1 MALAE
6 KFLREEKKI
15 DLSAWSL
22 VESNSDK
29 RPHRT
34 DHTLTWQQNA
44 PLDLSPDHPDVMSN
58 QAYARM
64 ELMVLGDEVANY
76 RTYIKIPDEWRRK
89 REEATLTKI
98 VFGYAIPILIVAG
111 FAITALIVFLKN
123 LRSEAA
129 RTIPWKRVAL
139 WALWGLAGA
148 GLTLA
153 CGDFVP
159 NALTKYN
166 TAIPFKTMMGV
177 TAISALLGFL
187 FSFGLLALLFGAAWY
202 YGTRAFG
209 GERIPEWTGMPRA
222 YYRDALFIGLGGTGA
237 WVGLDAISKW
247 VYQHLPGAQ
256 EGAAASFGANLDA
269 VLPVAAIVGSSV
281 RSGLTLTALIAI
293 SAAFIASM
301 IRAKW
306 LRACVFVLAVLA
318 LGAMGANW
326 HDPMDVAKKMIIGA
340 VWIAV
345 INLAVRYVVRF
356 NVLGYFLILAGI
368 ALLGGAGEMLRHPD
382 YFYRANGYG
391 VLAGLVVLF
400 GWPLVAWQRGEAEKA

>member
-1 MALAE
+1 MACAE

-15 DLSAWSL
+15 DLSKWSL

-34 DHTLTWQQNA
+34 DHTLTWQQSA
-44 PLDLSPDHPDVMSN
+44 ALDLGAAGAAAEH
-58 QAYARM
+58 AFARI
-64 ELMVLGDEVANY
+64 ELVVLGDDVTDY
-76 RTYIKIPDEWRRK
+76 RTYIKIPDEWQRK
-89 REEATLTKI
+89 QEEATLTKI
-98 VFGYAIPILIVAG
+98 VFGYALPILVVAG

-123 LRSEAA
+123 LRSEVG
-129 RTIPWKRVAL
+129 RTIPWKRLAL

-148 GLTLA
+148 ALTLA
-153 CGDFVP
+153 CGDFVA
-159 NALTKYN
+159 NALTNYK
-166 TAIPFKTMMGV
+166 TAIPFKMMMGV
-177 TAISALLGFL
+177 TAISALLGLL
-187 FSFGLLALLFGAAWY
+187 FSFGFLALLLGAAWY
-202 YGTRAFG
+202 YATRAFG
-209 GERIPEWTGMPRA
+209 SERIPEWTGMPNA
-222 YYRDALFIGLGGTGA
+222 YYRDALFIGLGGTAA

-269 VLPVAAIVGSSV
+269 VFPVGAILGSGM
-281 RSGLTLTALIAI
+281 RGGLTYTALVAI
-293 SAAFIASM
+293 TAAFIASM

-306 LRACVFVLAVLA
+306 QRASVFVLAVLA
-318 LGAMGANW
+318 LGGIGANW

-345 INLAVRYVVRF
+345 IDLAVRYVIRF

-368 ALLGGAGEMLRHPD
+368 ALLGGVGEMLRHPD

-391 VLAGLVVLF
+391 VLVALAVLF
-400 GWPLVAWQRGEAEKA
+400 GWPLVVWQRGGAEKA

>member
-15 DLSAWSL
+15 DLSQWSL

-34 DHTLTWQQNA
+34 DHTLTWQRNA
-44 PLDLSPDHPDVMSN
+44 ALEPGAAAAAAEH
-58 QAYARM
+58 AFARI
-64 ELMVLGDEVANY
+64 ELVVLGDEVTNY
-76 RTYIKIPDEWRRK
+76 RTFIKIPDEWRRK
-89 REEATLTKI
+89 QEETTLTRV
-98 VFGYAIPILIVAG
+98 VFGYVIPILVMAG

-129 RTIPWKRVAL
+129 RTIPWKRVSR

-148 GLTLA
+148 ALTLA
-153 CGDFVP
+153 CGDFLP
-159 NALTKYN
+159 NALTTYR
-166 TAIPFKTMMGV
+166 TAIPFKMMMGV
-177 TAISALLGFL
+177 TAISALLGLL
-187 FSFGLLALLFGAAWY
+187 FSFGLLALLFGAGWY

-209 GERIPEWTGMPRA
+209 EERIPEWTGMPRA
-222 YYRDALFIGLGGTGA
+222 YYRDALFIGLGGTAA

-247 VYQHLPGAQ
+247 VYQYFPGAQ

-293 SAAFIASM
+293 AAAFIASM
-301 IRAKW
+301 IRLKW

-318 LGAMGANW
+318 LGGMGANW

-340 VWIAV
+340 VWIGV
-345 INLAVRYVVRF
+345 IDLAVRYVVRF

-368 ALLGGAGEMLRHPD
+368 ALLGGAGEMLRQPD
-382 YFYRANGYG
+382 YYYRTNGYG
-391 VLAGLVVLF
+391 TLLALLVLF
-400 GWPLVAWQRGEAEKA
+400 GWPFVAWQRSSAEKA